1 MRPTH
6 ARFPGRIRPG
16 PRLGKTAAAFA
27 LLLACVSVSCTEPT
41 RSGDQVHSIAI
52 LVPGNTLRPGVI
64 AFAEVELLD
73 AEGRPVDAPVT
84 WSSLTSATLDV
95 GPTTGQL
102 LAKRPGIGRVRASA
116 GGAFAVLELQLVNPP
131 VATLDIVPGDTL
143 RLALPAGARKLVA
156 APRDADGGSIVGAP
170 IAWESSAAR
179 IAAVGADGTVSARS
193 AGRVSVVLHSEGLTD
208 TVWVIVAPSES
219 PTAPKIT
226 SVAPQVAVPGN
237 VLQIDGA
244 RFASTP
250 AGNTVLLDGIPVT
263 VTGATSERLIV
274 SLPAASAFA
283 CVPKGPVTLQVTTSG
298 GIGTGTVTLQMAPQR
313 ALALGESVVLPDAL
327 ESRCLELAPAD
338 GRYVVTVQNTARAM
352 GPAPIAFTLGGSA
365 SAMNGGALLV
375 QGEAQRVESTTAA
388 MAATLTPRRANVL
401 DMQTTFMRTNARRAR
416 AAHQRMLETNVERGG
431 SRRAPAEVRAPT
443 DQRTSAELRAS
454 TDLRAAALTTPNPG
468 QIVSLRVLD
477 LDVAPSQLCTR
488 YANIGARTAFV
499 GPHVVILEDTVPT
512 YNGQPTL
519 AGAMDDLYAQLGA
532 EFESVVWPVL
542 QSFGNPLIMD
552 DELDDNDRIVLVFTP
567 RMNEMLG
574 GALFAVSTS
583 CDLMSRNTW
592 AASNVGEYFY
602 AQVPTSTA
610 AGPGPGTRESWM
622 TDVRATIVHELKHVV
637 SYAERTVRGQPYEEV
652 WLEEATARHAEELY
666 ARAIYGTAQSG
677 NHDYAAALRC
687 EVRDGAAGCP
697 ANPPRAMLPH
707 FDALWDFLD
716 APAARTPL
724 GAAEPGDF
732 SFYGSAWSL
741 TRWLLDHSGVPEADA
756 YRALTLSG
764 DRGVNNLEARF
775 GSNWPQM
782 LGEWSLAL
790 ATDDLDAFTPV
801 SSRLRFPS
809 WNLRSNFL
817 GLCTELGPCV
827 NPLLEPSLYPR
838 PYPLQPVEVTAGTF
852 SVEFPAV
859 PSAGFGAVELVAGT
873 TNTRQLLVLRG
884 YQGAALPPEARIS
897 IVRVQ

>member
-1 MRPTH
+1 MYDSRYMRPTH

-27 LLLACVSVSCTEPT
+27 LLLACVSVSCSEPT

-73 AEGRPVDAPVT
+73 AEGRPVEAPVT

-143 RLALPAGARKLVA
+143 RLTLPADARRLVA
-156 APRDADGGSIVGAP
+156 APRDSEGGSIVGAP

-179 IAAVGADGTVSARS
+179 IAAVAADGTVSARS
-193 AGRVSVVLHSEGLTD
+193 AGKVSVVLHSEGLTD
-208 TVWVIVAPSES
+208 TVWVIVAANES
-219 PTAPKIT
+219 PTAPQIT
-226 SVAPQVAVPGN
+226 SVAPQIAVPGN

-263 VTGATSERLIV
+263 VTGATSERLLV

-298 GIGTGTVTLQMAPQR
+298 GIGTGMVTLEMAPQR
-313 ALALGESVVLPDAL
+313 TLAVGEAVVLPNAL

-338 GRYVVTVQNTARAM
+338 GRYIVTLQNTARAM

-375 QGEAQRVESTTAA
+375 QAESPLVESTTAE
-388 MAATLTPRRANVL
+388 MAATLTPRRADLL
-401 DMQTTFMRTNARRAR
+401 DLQTTFMQTSVRRAR
-416 AAHQRMLETNVERGG
+416 AAHQRMLEANTERVS
-431 SRRAPAEVRAPT
+431 SRRAPP
-443 DQRTSAELRAS
+443 
-454 TDLRAAALTTPNPG
+454 DLRSAALTTPVPG

-477 LDVAPSQLCTR
+477 LDVAPSLLCTR
-488 YANIGARTAFV
+488 FTNIGARTAFV
-499 GPHVVILEDTVPT
+499 GPHVVILEDTMPT
-512 YNGQPTL
+512 FDGRPTL

-542 QSFGNPLIMD
+542 QTFGNPLIMD

-583 CDLMSRNTW
+583 CDLMSRNQW
-592 AASNVGEYFY
+592 ASSNVGEYFY

-610 AGPGPGTRESWM
+610 AGSGPGTRESWM
-622 TDVRATIVHELKHVV
+622 TDVRGTIVHELKHVV

-666 ARAIYGTAQSG
+666 ARAIYGTSQGA
-677 NHDYAAALRC
+677 NHDYAAALSC

-707 FDALWDFLD
+707 FDALWEFLD
-716 APAARTPL
+716 ASAARTPL
-724 GAAEPGDF
+724 GAAESGDF

-741 TRWLLDHSGVPEADA
+741 TRWLLDQSGVAEADA

-790 ATDDLDAFTPV
+790 ATDDLAAFAPV
-801 SSRLRFPS
+801 SGRLQFPS

-817 GLCTELGPCV
+817 GLCTDLGPCV
-827 NPLLEPSLYPR
+827 NPLPEPLLYPR

-852 SVEFPAV
+852 AVDFPSV
-859 PSAGFGAVELVAGT
+859 PSAGFGAVELVGGT

-884 YQGAALPPEARIS
+884 YQGAELPPAARIS